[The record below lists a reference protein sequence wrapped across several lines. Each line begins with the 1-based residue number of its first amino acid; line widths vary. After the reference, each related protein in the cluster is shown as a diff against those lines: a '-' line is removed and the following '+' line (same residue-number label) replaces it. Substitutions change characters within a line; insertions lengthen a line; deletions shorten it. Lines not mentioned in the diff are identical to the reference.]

1 MQRNVSISGP
11 PGARTPAD
19 KQQNVNQS
27 KCLPDAGQS
36 PSVLCSVQPAFG
48 SQPAW
53 TQRVRCRTSISPT
66 PAGPFPRVLARQVAS
81 IWLQRTSWGPDRKT
95 CRWPSGW
102 TAGWNYTA
110 PICVSVVQCIMAL
123 ASATG
128 PKQVTARAKL
138 LPFRSTD
145 SGLAGPVEIS

>member
-1 MQRNVSISGP
+1 MQRNVSISGL
-11 PGARTPAD
+11 PGARTLAD
-19 KQQNVNQS
+19 KQQNMNQT
-27 KCLPDAGQS
+27 KCLPDVGQS
-36 PSVLCSVQPAFG
+36 PSVLCSVQPAIR
-48 SQPAW
+48 SQPTW
-53 TQRVRCRTSISPT
+53 TQRMRCRTSISPN
-66 PAGPFPRVLARQVAS
+66 PAGPFPQVLARQVAS
-81 IWLQRTSWGPDRKT
+81 IWQQRTSWGPDRKT

-102 TAGWNYTA
+102 MARWNYTA
-110 PICVSVVQCIMAL
+110 PICVSVVQYIMAL